1 METRTIGLPD
11 PNAPKRLWRVLIVV
25 SEFNALV
32 TDRLLSG
39 CLESLAESALPPDR
53 VDVVRVPGAMEIPST
68 LSVLLPDSDYGC
80 AIALGCVIRGE
91 TGHYDAVV
99 QGVTDGIMR
108 QSQLH
113 RKAIVFGILTVNSL
127 QQAMD
132 RLGGREGH
140 KGREAGETA
149 CRMADLF
156 HRFSESGCR

>member
-1 METRTIGLPD
+1 MKIREIGLPA
-11 PNAPKRLWRVLIVV
+11 PNGSKRVWNVLVVV

-39 CLESLAESALPPDR
+39 CLASLEAASSPPER
-53 VDVVRVPGAMEIPST
+53 VDIVRVPGAMEIPSA
-68 LSVLLPDSDYGC
+68 LSVLLPGSDYDS

-99 QGVTDGIMR
+99 QGVTEGIMR

-113 RKAIVFGILTVNSL
+113 GKSVVFGILTVNSL

-132 RLGGREGH
+132 RIGGKEGH

-149 CRMADLF
+149 FRMTELF
-156 HRFSESGCR
+156 HRFSESGGP